1 MKNQMLALAL
11 LLSGSAVGEELSIR
25 NIIDTYYK
33 GTSIYIGASGHQK
46 NFGTISDSI
55 LNKEFGYIT
64 PINDFKQSSIHPMF
78 NKWKWDRSDAW
89 IKSAHENNQ
98 LIRIHGPISPQC
110 SPWTREDNRTPAE
123 LSKMLDEFFIA
134 LCSRYNNESS
144 VQWIDVVNE
153 TIAVKD
159 IKDPLGNVSEG
170 DWFAPRKGNDKW
182 ENPWTIIGYDET
194 SEMKVPLYID
204 RSFEIA
210 NHYAGNKRFL
220 INQHGA
226 FEEKVWER
234 MKELVAYLR
243 AKGRK
248 VDAIGWQ
255 AHVDTGW
262 EKIPGNLERLSSFID
277 WCHQNG
283 LEFHITEYNVWLK
296 TAQDGSETDQANTTE
311 AIFRVLHS
319 KRKGGVIGFNVW
331 GVIDSDTANP
341 DWNGA
346 LWSNDGKQKE
356 SVDRIKKVLL
366 ENK

>member
-11 LLSGSAVGEELSIR
+11 LFSGSAVGEELSIR

-33 GTSIYIGASGHQK
+33 GIPIYIGASGHQK
-46 NFGTISDSI
+46 NFGAISDSV

-64 PINDFKQSSIHPMF
+64 PVNDFKQSYIHPMF
-78 NKWKWDRSDAW
+78 NKWKWERSDAW
-89 IKSAHENNQ
+89 IKSAKENNQ

-123 LSKMLDEFFIA
+123 LSRMLDEFLIA
-134 LCSRYNNESS
+134 LCSRYNNENS

-182 ENPWTIIGYDET
+182 ENPWTIIGADET
-194 SEMKVPLYID
+194 SEIKVPLYID

-210 NHYAGNKRFL
+210 NKYASNKKFL

-243 AKGRK
+243 NKGHR
-248 VDAIGWQ
+248 VDALGWQ

-262 EKIPGNLERLSSFID
+262 EKIPGNIERLSAFID
-277 WCHQNG
+277 WCHQNE

-296 TAQDGSETDQANTTE
+296 TPEDGSETDQANTTE
-311 AIFRVLHS
+311 AIFRVIHS
-319 KRKGGVIGFNVW
+319 KRNNGVIGFNVW

-356 SVDRIKKVLL
+356 SVERIKKVLL